1 MVGEAA
7 ATTVLLNKVLQL
19 RPRRGGA
26 YSGVAKKPVRSSCTE
41 VALRLLFLVATTM
54 LWARQM
60 SWFKVCG
67 MWTADP
73 MLSSDEVGRKL
84 RVWSLSGMGMIPGRR
99 ATMEKASPVA
109 EGKFIGSQSIFA
121 MVLLW
126 FMDCWS
132 PSLSSSWCS
141 GSGEDE
147 RWVKKAAC
155 EQPLKTFLSFVIW

>member
-1 MVGEAA
+1 
-7 ATTVLLNKVLQL
+7 
-19 RPRRGGA
+19 
-26 YSGVAKKPVRSSCTE
+26 
-41 VALRLLFLVATTM
+41 
-54 LWARQM
+54 
-60 SWFKVCG
+60 

-141 GSGEDE
+141 GSGGDE
-147 RWVKKAAC
+147 RWVKKAVC
-155 EQPLKTFLSFVIW
+155 EQAPEDILIICYLVGIGCAIVSGHLVYFSRIPRVCAALYLCLFMNTQFPLKKELNHDHSHIIYLIFFAIYSLVRTNY